1 MKSKVVNI
9 QVSFENSEN
18 KLSKLESGLTVYNE
32 YLKLAEKLQVQVV
45 SYEYNKSTYS
55 FKIKINKK
63 EDKDTIYKFF
73 NSYYENKVLDSFY
86 IDYD

>member
-1 MKSKVVNI
+1 MKSSILNV
-9 QVSFENSEN
+9 QVSFVNSEN
-18 KLSKLESGLTVYNE
+18 KLSKLESGLTLYNE
-32 YLKLAEKLQVQVV
+32 YLKLAEQLHVQVV
-45 SYEYNKSTYS
+45 SYEYNKSTYT